1 MRQKICQSSPELR
14 SLAAK
19 LEQAYINKERAAQ
32 VAEKTLQQRLEV
44 EEREREI
51 QHLGEE
57 RQYYQDLER
66 KEYLNEQISKLK
78 YQQQLDEQLKIKEA
92 EKEKIFKKFL
102 EEKEQID
109 EIVRRIKHE
118 NDITM
123 VNKMEQRQA
132 TKQQINEFKESQRVW
147 REIEENKI
155 KAENEQIKKFL
166 QQKESRDG
174 EFSQLAEERR
184 KIKNEQ
190 VLRIAEDIKRNQ
202 EIAREKEEILFE
214 LQQGRRLEEEQYKE
228 QLEMEENIKRRLR
241 LREANELAALYK
253 NEREAK
259 ERDLDERY
267 RQMMLDKFAEDDK
280 IEQMNAQRRRMKRE
294 EHKRAAQQMLEERR
308 IQRETEKL
316 SRVEEIKQKENDEME
331 KRNIIEEERLRMLKQ
346 NVDKLVG
353 HIPKGIL
360 SEADIDR
367 LGGRLKT
374 IYKQGNSLDPFLQL
388 ENKYAV

>member
-1 MRQKICQSSPELR
+1 
-14 SLAAK
+14 
-19 LEQAYINKERAAQ
+19 
-32 VAEKTLQQRLEV
+32 
-44 EEREREI
+44 
-51 QHLGEE
+51 
-57 RQYYQDLER
+57 
-66 KEYLNEQISKLK
+66 
-78 YQQQLDEQLKIKEA
+78 
-92 EKEKIFKKFL
+92 
-102 EEKEQID
+102 
-109 EIVRRIKHE
+109 
-118 NDITM
+118 M
-123 VNKMEQRQA
+123 VQ
-132 TKQQINEFKESQRVW
+132 
-147 REIEENKI
+147 
-155 KAENEQIKKFL
+155 
-166 QQKESRDG
+166 
-174 EFSQLAEERR
+174 
-184 KIKNEQ
+184 
-190 VLRIAEDIKRNQ
+190 
-202 EIAREKEEILFE
+202 EEILFE

-241 LREANELAALYK
+241 LREANELAAMYR

-259 ERDLDERY
+259 ERDLDEKY